1 MSSKSATKQ
10 SKQAEQAKPAVESKE
25 EMETQHSIWYGRL
38 KSKPQDA
45 KVFRE
50 FVIELGK
57 TFVDEEGIK
66 DIISHFWGKSIEELD
81 IVIKNQHKR
90 EKKVKS
96 KFTPP
101 DMVKAKTALNLYT
114 KDFVAECKAK
124 EIKFTLSGLNTSW
137 KELAKK
143 KKDTYIQAALEEKK
157 AYNLKYNELKA
168 EAIKNGSLSN
178 DKPKGPVTAFFRYL
192 ADNRE
197 KIKEK
202 LVKSGEVDK
211 LNTKIT
217 SEAGKLWKDLSD
229 KAKEPYELAY
239 KEEKEKYVEQL
250 ANWKVTETN
259 RLKKLDG
266 KSDDINVE
274 ESGDVNT
281 ITNDIEKLDIKEE
294 KVSKTKKTSKTA
306 EAAEVE
312 VTKAVKSEKSEKT
325 TKADPKVESK
335 TTKGEKSAKTEKAAK
350 VTKKVNLTEDED
362 DDEE

>member
-81 IVIKNQHKR
+81 ELIKLQNKR

-157 AYNLKYNELKA
+157 AEKNGVKQNPSDIKKKQQIAIQTPSGLNKVAAVAKKA
-168 EAIKNGSLSN
+168 E
-178 DKPKGPVTAFFRYL
+178 
-192 ADNRE
+192 
-197 KIKEK
+197 
-202 LVKSGEVDK
+202 
-211 LNTKIT
+211 
-217 SEAGKLWKDLSD
+217 DLHLLIQRFT
-229 KAKEPYELAY
+229 Y
-239 KEEKEKYVEQL
+239 
-250 ANWKVTETN
+250 
-259 RLKKLDG
+259 
-266 KSDDINVE
+266 
-274 ESGDVNT
+274 
-281 ITNDIEKLDIKEE
+281 
-294 KVSKTKKTSKTA
+294 
-306 EAAEVE
+306 
-312 VTKAVKSEKSEKT
+312 
-325 TKADPKVESK
+325 
-335 TTKGEKSAKTEKAAK
+335 
-350 VTKKVNLTEDED
+350 
-362 DDEE
+362 